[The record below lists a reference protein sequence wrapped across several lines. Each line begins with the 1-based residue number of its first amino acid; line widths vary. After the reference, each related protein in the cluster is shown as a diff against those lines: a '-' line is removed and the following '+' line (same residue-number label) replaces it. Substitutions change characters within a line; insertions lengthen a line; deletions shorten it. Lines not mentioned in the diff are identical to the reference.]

1 MEITKLDL
9 GSGWFPVWR
18 SRFPAEMRQ
27 ITTGMDE
34 FFKGV
39 GELPPERVG
48 EFPREFPESHAIS
61 QPESCPQS
69 SNCNCTSF
77 VLSFSY
83 IMLIVVFWLF
93 LVHAHTLL
101 LKEAFVY
108 FYERLSWFLVVSAL
122 FIFLEGRE
130 T

>member
-1 MEITKLDL
+1 M
-9 GSGWFPVWR
+9 R
-18 SRFPAEMRQ
+18 SPNLNLAL
-27 ITTGMDE
+27 
-34 FFKGV
+34 KA
-39 GELPPERVG
+39 
-48 EFPREFPESHAIS
+48 AIVIA
-61 QPESCPQS
+61 QV
-69 SNCNCTSF
+69 SF

-130 T
+130 TLKIFEDVTCYMYLHQTRIQLQKFHHKVRSARTDS